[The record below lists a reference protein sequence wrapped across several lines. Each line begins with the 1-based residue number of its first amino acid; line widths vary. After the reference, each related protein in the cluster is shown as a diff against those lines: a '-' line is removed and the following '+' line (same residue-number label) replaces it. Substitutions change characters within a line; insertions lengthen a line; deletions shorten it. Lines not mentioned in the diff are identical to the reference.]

1 MTTQQAN
8 IIPKAPEDVAGL
20 VMPKTIREYQADDLL
35 EMTEQA
41 DSG

>member
-8 IIPKAPEDVAGL
+8 SIPKASEDVAGL
-20 VMPKTIREYQADDLL
+20 VMPKTVCEHQAYDLL
-35 EMTEQA
+35 KIAEQA